1 MQESFSGGL
10 GLMDL
15 EQLQLEKA
23 GLVIKLAGRD
33 HELAKFLHKRRE
45 VVQVKP
51 MSIYNPDVQI
61 WHST

>member
-1 MQESFSGGL
+1 
-10 GLMDL
+10 MDL